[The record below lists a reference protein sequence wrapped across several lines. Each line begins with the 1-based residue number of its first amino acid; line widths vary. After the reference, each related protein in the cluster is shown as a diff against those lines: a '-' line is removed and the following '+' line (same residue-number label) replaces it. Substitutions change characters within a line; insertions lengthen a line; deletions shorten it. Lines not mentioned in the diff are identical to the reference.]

1 MAATP
6 ELDRLIG
13 ERIRARRTEL
23 GLTQDQLAQAV
34 GVSYQQIQK
43 FESGASRIA
52 AVQLLA
58 LAERLHV
65 PIGYLLPGAEPDDSA
80 SAEQGPRQRTAL
92 ELARSFAAIDD
103 EGVRVAIAALTRAV
117 AERSAGAL
125 DRLDND
131 RVPP

>member
-92 ELARSFAAIDD
+92 ELARSFAAIED

-117 AERSAGAL
+117 AERSAGPL